1 MRAAEKDQIDKFKAQ
16 GTLEAFSESYK
27 FSKLDALDERF
38 YKIDEDLSALRVA
51 KIRAEPSLFVGQ

>member
-51 KIRAEPSLFVGQ
+51 KIRAEPSLFVG